1 MSLFDNGYLQ
11 KFIVA
16 PEYLTDH
23 ELLIVL
29 TDIAFWNIY
38 YDDLQVWCRDHNSKR
53 EGMVVVVPDK
63 PTLTAF
69 CLRWS

>member
-38 YDDLQVWCRDHNSKR
+38 YDDLQVWCKENNSKR
-53 EGMVVVVPDK
+53 EGMVVVVPDET
-63 PTLTAF
+63 TLTAF
-69 CLRWS
+69 CLRWG